1 MTKISDE
8 LIDAGVGLKE
18 RVVEIEITG
27 RSPGLLMHNAASMLT
42 APESAGTGKLCAH
55 GNPFNKPCKDCLE
68 AAAYRTEDG
77 ELYIPSVAMHGTLIT
92 SSGNYK
98 IGRRSSTPVVSGTL
112 RIFPDEI
119 RLGVKKYDIHATTV
133 RIQRQRVV
141 RFRPWL
147 KAWKVRFFI
156 IYDPTFGLDDASI
169 KNILTNSGQAVGLLD
184 FRPQHRGTFG
194 RFTIEKFQAVH

>member
-1 MTKISDE
+1 MPAISKE
-8 LIDAGVGLKE
+8 LRDAAVGPKE
-18 RVVEIEITG
+18 KVIEVEIMG
-27 RSPGLLMHNAASMLT
+27 RSPGLLMHNAASMLS

-77 ELYIPSVAMHGTLIT
+77 ELYIPSVAMHGALIT
-92 SSGNYK
+92 SSANYK
-98 IGRRSSTPVVSGTL
+98 LGRRSSTPVVSGTL

-119 RLGVKKYDIHATTV
+119 RLGVKKYETHVTTV
-133 RIQRQRVV
+133 RIQRQRVI

-147 KAWKVRFFI
+147 KAWKARFFI
-156 IYDPTFGLDDASI
+156 IYDPAFGLDNASI
-169 KNILTNSGQAVGLLD
+169 KNMLTNTGQAVGLLD

-194 RFTIEKFQAVH
+194 RFTIEKFQAVE